1 MQDTER
7 SKCTTRGA
15 QKYYIRRCVEEGPEK
30 SAFVTGGALF
40 CIKFIGRNAK
50 HVVALDTNTMQDR
63 AGNGGQFGRTL
74 GLRRAGSGGSRVGR
88 HGADSS
94 MPGTGQPNARHPPAV
109 LGHLFFVGF
118 NAVCLRKAWSIE
130 KATPRLLE

>member
-50 HVVALDTNTMQDR
+50 HVVALDTNTMQDC

-74 GLRRAGSGGSRVGR
+74 GLRRAGSGGSRVGS
-88 HGADSS
+88 HWADSS
-94 MPGTGQPNARHPPAV
+94 MPEQVSQILGIPPWCGGISFLWASMQCVYVRHGA
-109 LGHLFFVGF
+109 
-118 NAVCLRKAWSIE
+118 
-130 KATPRLLE
+130 

>member
-1 MQDTER
+1 VYYAGSTEILH
-7 SKCTTRGA
+7 KKVCG
-15 QKYYIRRCVEEGPEK
+15 EGPEK

-40 CIKFIGRNAK
+40 CIKFIGRNAE
-50 HVVALDTNTMQDR
+50 HVVALDAYAMQDR